1 MKTIT
6 FLIVQVFLIFLSMG
20 TYAQLISISGTI
32 QDNLSG
38 KTIKQISVVEG
49 KSGVGTISSYNGTF
63 FLLLKKGEVK
73 LSFSD
78 NNYETFN
85 TSFVLTRD
93 TAIYVKLNA
102 VNMGTGRK
110 EKQGNAIQSGYV
122 ANQAA
127 EKK

>member
-1 MKTIT
+1 MKTVT
-6 FLIVQVFLIFLSMG
+6 FFIIQVSLVFLSLG
-20 TYAQLISISGTI
+20 TFAQLISISGTI

-49 KSGVGTISSYNGTF
+49 KSGVGTISSYDGTY

-78 NNYETFN
+78 DNYETFN
-85 TSFVLTRD
+85 TSFILTRD
-93 TAIYVKLNA
+93 TAVYVKMNA
-102 VNMGTGRK
+102 HNMGTGRK
-110 EKQGNAIQSGYV
+110 EKQGNAGQSGYV
-122 ANQAA
+122 ANQSS